1 MRRPSS
7 PQKGQTLVA
16 TLVVIAILA
25 VLAVAILRPW
35 AVGGTAKP
43 ARADGLGNSMPG
55 LAKLKADDT
64 VCASNLSQVR
74 LAIQIARGNADDQP
88 PASLAELPGLPKEFL
103 SCPIGH
109 EPYAYDP
116 ATGTVRCVH
125 PGHGKY

>member
-1 MRRPSS
+1 MRR
-7 PQKGQTLVA
+7 GQTLVGL
-16 TLVVIAILA
+16 LVVIAIMA
-25 VLAVAILRPW
+25 ILAVAVMRPW

-43 ARADGLGNSMPG
+43 ARADGLGNSVPG
-55 LAKLKADDT
+55 LVKLKADDT

-74 LAIQIARGNADDQP
+74 LAIQIARGNADDQA
-88 PASLAELPGLPKEFL
+88 PASLQELKGLPKEFY

-109 EPYAYDP
+109 EPYQYDP